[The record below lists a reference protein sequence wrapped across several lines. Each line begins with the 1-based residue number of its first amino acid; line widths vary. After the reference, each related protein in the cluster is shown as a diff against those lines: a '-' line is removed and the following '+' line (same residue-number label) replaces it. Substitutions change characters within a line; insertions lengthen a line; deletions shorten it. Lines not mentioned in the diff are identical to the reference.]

1 MRFKNEQGRIISAN
15 PSLAEKLQKDKRY
28 VPETEWET
36 DSTEDYGV
44 DEVERTEIDSD
55 DRDSDGE
62 RSDGSD

>member
-28 VPETEWET
+28 VPETEWQT
-36 DSTEDYGV
+36 DSSYGV
-44 DEVERTEIDSD
+44 DEVERKQIDSD